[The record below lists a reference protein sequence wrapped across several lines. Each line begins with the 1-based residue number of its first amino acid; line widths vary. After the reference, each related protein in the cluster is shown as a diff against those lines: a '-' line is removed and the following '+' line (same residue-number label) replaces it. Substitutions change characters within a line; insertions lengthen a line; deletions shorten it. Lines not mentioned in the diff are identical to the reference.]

1 MLFADLAGSTELS
14 VRMEPEQLR
23 SILADVYDQLSWVSD
38 AYGGT
43 VEKFI
48 GDAVMAVFG
57 VPRVHEDDP
66 ERAVRA
72 ALVMR
77 SRMAALAQQRRLDLE
92 LRIGINTGLVVTG
105 TNPGR
110 DFLVTGEAVNLA
122 ARLQQAAEPGEIL
135 VGERT
140 FRAVEPVVRTVA
152 PRSLTVKGRSG
163 PVVAYA
169 VEGLAPASI
178 YRRRRRAFGP
188 FVGREHELLLI
199 RSLVERAIEHRR
211 PSWRRWWGSRDRQV
225 TAGRGGGDRAP
236 ANRRATRSLGR
247 QVHALRRVASLR
259 AAPRP
264 ARAGGGGDRRRLA
277 RRGAEQV
284 RGHLLAVLGDHAE
297 DTIAEVLRLVSSRP
311 DAAPENDDEPDHLER
326 GSQGWYD
333 FLMAVASR
341 RPTLV
346 VIEDVHW
353 AEPALLELIE
363 RVVGCAA
370 RVPLAVIAIGR
381 DELLVQY
388 PSWASHIRNR
398 TTITLDALEDGDMRR
413 LALRPQHRRPAGGRD
428 RHGRRQSLLPGG
440 DPGHG
445 RRGRRGGRPGHGAGG
460 DRGSARPAAKRR
472 QAAAPARLGRGPN
485 VRAGDAGS
493 AGGRRRPGR
502 PGAGAGRARPG
513 QHGRPAHLPV
523 QARAD
528 PRVAYESI
536 PRSERARLHL
546 RLARHLDD
554 EGAGTQSIANHYA
567 TAAELGAQEVRT
579 DAVDRLLDAAA
590 EARGVYA
597 YGSAMRQSSR
607 ALALASAD
615 GERAL
620 AHEAVGDAQWMAE
633 RSDDAWGSLPAGARA
648 RHRRRLRAGGDGP
661 PALEVRRPADALG
674 RRQAR

>member
-1 MLFADLAGSTELS
+1 
-14 VRMEPEQLR
+14 MEPEQLR
-23 SILADVYDQLSWVSD
+23 SVLADVYDQLSWVSD

-178 YRRRRRAFGP
+178 YRRRRRAFGA
-188 FVGREHELLLI
+188 V
-199 RSLVERAIEHRR
+199 RR
-211 PSWRRWWGSRDRQV
+211 PRARVAPDPLAGRARDRAPATAAGVGGGGAGDRQV
-225 TAGRGGGDRAP
+225 TAGRGGRDRAQRTDEPP
-236 ANRRATRSLGR
+236 AVWVGR
-247 QVHALRRVASLR
+247 CMPYGESRPYAPLRDLLVR
-259 AAPRP
+259 AAAVTDGDSLDE
-264 ARAGGGGDRRRLA
+264 ARSK
-277 RRGAEQV
+277 V

-353 AEPALLELIE
+353 AEPALLGADRARRRL
-363 RVVGCAA
+363 RGAGAA
-370 RVPLAVIAIGR
+370 GSDRASAATS
-381 DELLVQY
+381 
-388 PSWASHIRNR
+388 SWSSTRSWGSHIRNR
-398 TTITLDALEDGDMRR
+398 TTMTLDALEDGDMRR
-413 LALRPQHRRPAGGRD
+413 LALALARRRPAGGRD
-428 RHGRRQSLLPGG
+428 RHGRRQPVLPGG
-440 DPGHG
+440 DPGDG
-445 RRGRRGGRPGHGAGG
+445 RRGRRGGVPTPC
-460 DRGSARPAAKRR
+460 RG
-472 QAAAPARLGRGPN
+472 
-485 VRAGDAGS
+485 
-493 AGGRRRPGR
+493 
-502 PGAGAGRARPG
+502 
-513 QHGRPAHLPV
+513 
-523 QARAD
+523 
-528 PRVAYESI
+528 
-536 PRSERARLHL
+536 
-546 RLARHLDD
+546 
-554 EGAGTQSIANHYA
+554 
-567 TAAELGAQEVRT
+567 
-579 DAVDRLLDAAA
+579 
-590 EARGVYA
+590 
-597 YGSAMRQSSR
+597 
-607 ALALASAD
+607 
-615 GERAL
+615 
-620 AHEAVGDAQWMAE
+620 
-633 RSDDAWGSLPAGARA
+633 
-648 RHRRRLRAGGDGP
+648 
-661 PALEVRRPADALG
+661 
-674 RRQAR
+674 